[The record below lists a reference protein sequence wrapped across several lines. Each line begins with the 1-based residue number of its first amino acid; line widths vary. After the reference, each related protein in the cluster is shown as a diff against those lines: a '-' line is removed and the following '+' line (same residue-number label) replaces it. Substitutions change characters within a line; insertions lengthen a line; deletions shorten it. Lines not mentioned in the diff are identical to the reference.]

1 MSLYEELPVY
11 KAAQDMAVYFERVV
25 RHFERYHKY
34 TLGVEIRTLAHR
46 ILILVAKA
54 NTRQAREESLIEA
67 LEKLEEL
74 KITLRL
80 CKEVKA
86 FNSFKSFEVA
96 TKSIIEV
103 SKQCEGW
110 LRSQN
115 PSSGKP

>member
-11 KAAQDMAVYFERVV
+11 KKALDMAVYFEKVV
-25 RHFERYHKY
+25 RHFEKYHKY
-34 TLGVEIRTLAHR
+34 TLGAEIRTMAHR
-46 ILILVAKA
+46 ILVLVAKA
-54 NTRQAREESLIEA
+54 NTKQSRKETLIEA
-67 LEKLEEL
+67 LDKLEEL

-86 FNSFKSFEVA
+86 FNSFKSFEFA
-96 TKSIIEV
+96 TKSVIEV

-115 PSSGKP
+115 S